1 MTKEEMELLADII
14 VDRLIEKQKEYDKQ
28 FKAEVESIVSEYNH
42 IIEDKDPFFE
52 FKENI
57 KQLKILELEKEL
69 KKYLDNEDY
78 IKASK
83 IKKDIDNLRAL

>member
-42 IIEDKDPFFE
+42 IIEDKDPFSE